1 MITNVITQYY
11 GMMHVMARVST
22 PDASLGSG
30 VSGGSPSSGP
40 LGSWDLRVH
49 SLECTLILILTR
61 ARGREKVG

>member
-1 MITNVITQYY
+1 MVPNYITQYY

-30 VSGGSPSSGP
+30 VSGVLASSGSW
-40 LGSWDLRVH
+40 GSWDLRVH